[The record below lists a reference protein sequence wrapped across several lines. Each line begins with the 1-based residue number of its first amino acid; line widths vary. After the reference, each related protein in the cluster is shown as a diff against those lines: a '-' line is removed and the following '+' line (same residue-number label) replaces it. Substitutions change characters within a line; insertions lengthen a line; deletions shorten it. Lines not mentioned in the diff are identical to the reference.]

1 MADIATIWSPS
12 LGIGDWY
19 LQLAADGTIT
29 DDAGQSII
37 DDTGSSLHDG
47 LFSGVS
53 DLQAGDD
60 LFTAVLISLFT
71 DAQADSD
78 DIIPDGSNDPRGW
91 WGDLGEDVGIGSK
104 IWLLSRSKQT
114 EEVRVKAETYLAAAL
129 QWLVDDQIAASISV
143 AASWDRPGFL
153 AATINITRNNGTVQS
168 VRADWAWKDAR

>member
-19 LQLAADGTIT
+19 LQLAEDGTIT
-29 DDAGQSII
+29 DDNGLPLIDGAGL
-37 DDTGSSLHDG
+37 SLHDG
-47 LFSGVS
+47 LFSGVN
-53 DLQAGDD
+53 DLEAGDD

-71 DAQADSD
+71 DAQADID
-78 DIIPDGSNDPRGW
+78 DVISDGSNDPRGW
-91 WGDLGEDVGIGSK
+91 WGDLGEDVRIGSK

-129 QWLVDDQIAASISV
+129 QWLVDDQVAASISV
-143 AASWDRPGFL
+143 TATWERPSFL
-153 AATINITRNNGTVQS
+153 GAVINITRNSGTVQA

>member
-1 MADIATIWSPS
+1 
-12 LGIGDWY
+12 
-19 LQLAADGTIT
+19 
-29 DDAGQSII
+29 
-37 DDTGSSLHDG
+37 
-47 LFSGVS
+47 
-53 DLQAGDD
+53 
-60 LFTAVLISLFT
+60 LFT

-78 DIIPDGSNDPRGW
+78 ILAQVAPPTARIVAAV
-91 WGDLGEDVGIGSK
+91 GDDVVGIGSK